1 MELAKL
7 KWQCRRGSLEL
18 DLLLQHYLDTAYLQA
33 DPAEKARFVALLQL
47 EDEALLAIFTNNR
60 LSADNPQL

>member
-33 DPAEKARFVALLQL
+33 NPEEQARFVALLQL
-47 EDEALLAIFTNNR
+47 EDEALLAVFTNQL